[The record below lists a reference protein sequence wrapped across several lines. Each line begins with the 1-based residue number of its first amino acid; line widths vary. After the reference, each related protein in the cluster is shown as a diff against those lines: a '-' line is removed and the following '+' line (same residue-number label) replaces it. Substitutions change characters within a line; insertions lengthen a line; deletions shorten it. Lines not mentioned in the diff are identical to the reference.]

1 MKAIMSV
8 IGQNHPGIVACVSKE
23 LAEFNIN
30 IVDITKTLMDK
41 YFTMILLVEAED
53 MKISEIQKKMTDVGK
68 EQHIEIRIQAAET
81 FDAMHLI

>member
-8 IGQNHPGIVACVSKE
+8 IGQNHPGIVARVSKE

-30 IVDITKTLMDK
+30 IVDISQTLMDK

-53 MKISEIQKKMTDVGK
+53 MKISEIQKKMTEVGK